1 MTATILTNGFFYF
14 SNSGPQ
20 ITDTIE
26 IDRGII
32 SKIGRAE
39 DILAKNTKEKNIID
53 LQHSVVIPGL
63 TDSHIHLLAYGLS
76 LQHLDVSHT
85 PKKECISRVAEKAS
99 ATPPG
104 TWIIG
109 HGWDHNHWP
118 EGFGNWQDLD
128 AASARHP
135 IYLTHKSLHCAWANS
150 LALQIA
156 GITRDRIHPPG
167 GIILRDEQEEPTGI
181 LLENAMELVRNAIPE
196 PDQES
201 ILSAIDLAQKSL
213 NEMGITSVH
222 DFDPWP
228 VYTALK
234 NNQLDNKSTLRV
246 TKSIPESHLD
256 LAIAEG
262 LKSGAGD
269 AWVRIGWLKLFADGA
284 LGSQTAAMLSS
295 YEESDHNGMLLLD
308 HDALVD
314 YGRKA
319 LPAGIAMAVHAIG
332 DRANQTVLSAY
343 ETLRRKKLLTIP
355 LLPPRIEHAQILAQE
370 DIARFSNIGVTASMQ
385 PVHAISDME
394 MAQKYWGNRCQI
406 AYAWKSLLD
415 QKADLIFGSDAPVES
430 PNPFYGMA
438 ASLSRRRILSSERKL
453 NDTGWY
459 SHQCL
464 SINDTLNAYCLTP
477 PQIGGFSGLTGSIDK
492 GRFADLVILPS
503 NFFELAPD
511 ELIFIK
517 PNATMVNGNWVF
529 INDKIDLEL
538 SN

>member
-39 DILAKNTKEKNIID
+39 DILTKNTKEKNIID
-53 LQHSVVIPGL
+53 LRNSVVIPGF

-76 LQHLDVSHT
+76 LQQLDVSHT
-85 PKKECISRVAEKAS
+85 TKKECISRVAEKAS

-118 EGFGNWQDLD
+118 EGFGYWQDLD

-135 IYLTHKSLHCAWANS
+135 IYLTHKSLHCAWVNS

-156 GITRDRIHPPG
+156 GITRDRIDPPG

-196 PDQES
+196 PDQGT
-201 ILSAIDLAQKSL
+201 IRSAIDVAQQSL

-256 LAIAEG
+256 LALAEG

-269 AWVRIGWLKLFADGA
+269 AWLRIGWLKLFADGA

-295 YEESDHNGMLLLD
+295 YEESDQNGMLLLD
-308 HDALVD
+308 HEALVD

-355 LLPPRIEHAQILAQE
+355 ILPPRIEHAQILAQE

-464 SINDTLNAYCLTP
+464 SINETLNAYCLTP

-503 NFFELAPD
+503 NFFELTPD